1 VETLRLM
8 IFIDT
13 DVLVECLRGSTVAKT
28 WLGTL
33 QKDAFGIPGVVAME
47 LLMGCRNHADLQHVQ
62 RFLNSFKV
70 TWPEAFEFAQAYN
83 LLASL
88 CLSSGL
94 GIPDCLIAAMSLA
107 RGARLYT
114 FNLKHFNV
122 VPGLDV
128 QQPYARP

>member
-1 VETLRLM
+1 M
-8 IFIDT
+8 ILIDT

-33 QKDAFGIPGVVAME
+33 RKDTFAIPGVVAME
-47 LLMGCRNHADLQHVQ
+47 LLIGCRNHADLQQ
-62 RFLNSFKV
+62 LQTFLNSFNV
-70 TWPEAFEFAQAYN
+70 MWPEAFEFAQAYN

-88 CLSSGL
+88 RLSSGL

-114 FNLKHFNV
+114 FNLKHFQA
-122 VPGLDV
+122 VPGLNA
-128 QQPYARP
+128 QQPYPRP